1 MTNGQNVWSYS
12 CICWMEEWGSVV
24 LTFFEH
30 PHFLWDV
37 TKSLPDLQSPL
48 DVVGMGPLALAQPA
62 DAARI
67 GRGRQLGRLDAL
79 FGR

>member
-1 MTNGQNVWSYS
+1 MTIGQNVWSYS

-67 GRGRQLGRLDAL
+67 GRGWQLGRLDAL